1 MATAVEQAI
10 AEIDE
15 RLATFAPQHE
25 GLRDYFQLNL
35 QEATKREI
43 STAIDTYDRRVDRL
57 TRARQALVDLMAD
70 GHPDLAVREIS
81 TTAFKDLQDNAR
93 TIEAAL
99 ARFASNA
106 AVGLNLEAGKT
117 ENK

>member
-25 GLRDYFQLNL
+25 GLRDYALLNIQPHTL
-35 QEATKREI
+35 EAVRTMI
-43 STAIDTYDRRVDRL
+43 TQYDERVAL
-57 TRARQALVDLMAD
+57 LNRAKDALQALMTD
-70 GHPDLAVREIS
+70 GHPDIPIQDIDASALD
-81 TTAFKDLQDNAR
+81 DLKENAK

-99 ARFASNA
+99 TRFGSNA
-106 AVGLNLEAGKT
+106 ATAMNLGVGKIEPK
-117 ENK
+117 